1 MPIRHWYLSALL
13 LPALVA
19 GADDRELLRD
29 ELRDA
34 VSREQQELRSRAEA
48 LTEQAETA
56 ATLLQKQ
63 QAYIEQLEAEIRALQ
78 KASESDD

>member
-1 MPIRHWYLSALL
+1 M
-13 LPALVA
+13 A
-19 GADDRELLRD
+19 GADDRELLRE

-48 LTEQAETA
+48 LAEQAETA

-78 KASESDD
+78 KASENDD

>member
-1 MPIRHWYLSALL
+1 MLIRRWYLTALLLSAL
-13 LPALVA
+13 PA

-34 VSREQQELRSRAEA
+34 VSRQQQELRSRAEA
-48 LTEQAETA
+48 LAEQAETA
-56 ATLLQKQ
+56 AALLQKQ
-63 QAYIEQLEAEIRALQ
+63 QAYIEQLEAEIRAMQ

>member
-1 MPIRHWYLSALL
+1 MPTRRWYLAALL
-13 LPALVA
+13 LPAMMA

-34 VSREQQELRSRAEA
+34 VSREQRELRSRAEA
-48 LTEQAETA
+48 LAEQAETA

-63 QAYIEQLEAEIRALQ
+63 QAYIERLEAEIRALQ

>member
-1 MPIRHWYLSALL
+1 MLIRHWYLSVLL
-13 LPALVA
+13 LPALMA

-48 LTEQAETA
+48 LAEQAETA

-78 KASESDD
+78 KASEGDD

>member
-1 MPIRHWYLSALL
+1 MPIRRWYLTALL
-13 LPALVA
+13 LPAMLA

-48 LTEQAETA
+48 LAEQAETA
-56 ATLLQKQ
+56 ASLLQKQ

>member
-1 MPIRHWYLSALL
+1 MPIRHWYLTALV
-13 LPALVA
+13 LPAIMA
-19 GADDRELLRD
+19 GASDRELLRD

-48 LTEQAETA
+48 LAEQAETA

>member
-1 MPIRHWYLSALL
+1 MPIRHWYLAALL

-34 VSREQQELRSRAEA
+34 VSREQQELRSRADA

>member
-1 MPIRHWYLSALL
+1 MAIRRWYLAALL
-13 LPALVA
+13 LPAMMA

-34 VSREQQELRSRAEA
+34 VSREQRELRSRAEA
-48 LTEQAETA
+48 LAEQAETA

-63 QAYIEQLEAEIRALQ
+63 QAYIERLEAEIRALQ
-78 KASESDD
+78 KASENDD

>member
-1 MPIRHWYLSALL
+1 MPIRRWYLTALL
-13 LPALVA
+13 LPALAVW
-19 GADDRELLRD
+19 ADDRELLRE

-48 LTEQAETA
+48 LAEQAETA